1 MVRLDPG
8 RPLADGHV
16 WVEVV
21 QQEQAIACDVE
32 KDGVAPPGWPPVK
45 RQARAGKGPAE
56 QQKRS
61 GVCGD
66 YPMNAWSWAGEP
78 CQVTVPI
85 LRRAGPTVET
95 NSGLR
100 ASTKPGE
107 GEREPDESKIQQ
119 VT

>member
-45 RQARAGKGPAE
+45 RKARAGKVPAE
-56 QQKRS
+56 QLKRS

-66 YPMNAWSWAGEP
+66 YPMNAWS
-78 CQVTVPI
+78 
-85 LRRAGPTVET
+85 
-95 NSGLR
+95 
-100 ASTKPGE
+100 
-107 GEREPDESKIQQ
+107 
-119 VT
+119 